1 MFNCINI
8 LADLS
13 AARLFYRQLR
23 GKPTLETALNSA
35 TSQAAAPV
43 KQSKGNSTPLADA
56 PNSVDLMFELGLWLS
71 GIETF
76 LTAGNHAF
84 IDKDRPKAIH
94 DWTKEVRLTHSTLLL
109 CANLNYQLLKS
120 LEDGE
125 SDDGAANE
133 KARVGV
139 MIDELNEF
147 SLVLKDAI
155 LLSETLVRAEPLKF
169 GIWKAWSN
177 LLAEKLKSVSVVGR
191 LIGYAEAVGEDHLPD
206 LLKQLMEKG
215 TMPFADHSDLRLVL
229 PRFGKTLKWLTVV
242 GRMLEN
248 DEPLKPAL
256 LIFSRVHEQTREMI
270 DHINNRLARFPNE
283 DAELFGSLD
292 GASYTASMELRKVYN
307 QELTG
312 IVAVRPA
319 LSIYSRIETAYS
331 LLNDSFQHI
340 LTGFARLMDPKIQ
353 IADLF
358 PNSTIKLDRS
368 LKLRTELWLVLKAV
382 QDAEKKSDAASRTA
396 LQKKLGEFL
405 LEPVNYLFSKDKES
419 VERFVEEIGVTHDE
433 KDLVGILHRFATYLE
448 TLFGQINMRTVL
460 ADHPFEPPKK

>member
-1 MFNCINI
+1 M
-8 LADLS
+8 
-13 AARLFYRQLR
+13 
-23 GKPTLETALNSA
+23 ETAVLDSA
-35 TSQAAAPV
+35 ESQAAAPV
-43 KQSKGNSTPLADA
+43 RQSKSKSA
-56 PNSVDLMFELGLWLS
+56 PFAEGPNLDDVMFELGLWLA

-84 IDKDRPKAIH
+84 VDKDRPKAIH

-109 CANLNYQLLKS
+109 CANLNYQLLKA
-120 LEDGE
+120 LEDAEADGE
-125 SDDGAANE
+125 SPKVD
-133 KARVGV
+133 VT
-139 MIDELNEF
+139 IDELNEF
-147 SLVLKDAI
+147 SLVLKDVI
-155 LLSETLVRAEPLKF
+155 LLSETLIRAEPLKF

-177 LLAEKLKSVSVVGR
+177 ILSEKLKTVPAVGR
-191 LIGYAEAVGEDHLPD
+191 LIRHAETVGEDHLPQR
-206 LLKQLMEKG
+206 LKDLMEKG
-215 TMPFADHSDLRLVL
+215 AIPFTDHADLRLVL
-229 PRFGKTLKWLTVV
+229 PRFGKSLKWLTVV

-256 LIFSRVHEQTREMI
+256 LIFSRLHEQTREMI

-292 GASYTASMELRKVYN
+292 GASYTSSLELKKVYD

-312 IVAVRPA
+312 IVAVRPSV
-319 LSIYSRIETAYS
+319 SIYSRIETAYS

-340 LTGFARLMDPKIQ
+340 LTGFARLMDPKVQ

-358 PNSTIKLDRS
+358 PNSSLKLERS
-368 LKLRTELWLVLKAV
+368 LKLREELYLVLQAV
-382 QDAEKKSDAASRTA
+382 QAAEKQANTAARAT

-405 LEPVNYLFSKDKES
+405 TGPVNYLFSKDKES

-460 ADHPFEPPKK
+460 ADHPFEPKTK

>member
-1 MFNCINI
+1 
-8 LADLS
+8 
-13 AARLFYRQLR
+13 
-23 GKPTLETALNSA
+23 LETALDSA
-35 TSQAAAPV
+35 ISQAAAPV
-43 KQSKGNSTPLADA
+43 RQSKDKSMPLAEA
-56 PNSVDLMFELGLWLS
+56 PNSDDVMFELGLWLS
-71 GIETF
+71 GVETF

-84 IDKDRPKAIH
+84 VDKDRPKAIH

-109 CANLNYQLLKS
+109 CAKLNYQLLKA
-120 LEDGE
+120 LEDTESEDSSGE
-125 SDDGAANE
+125 SRGTQAIIS
-133 KARVGV
+133 
-139 MIDELNEF
+139 IDELNEF
-147 SLVLKDAI
+147 SLVLKDVI
-155 LLSETLVRAEPLKF
+155 LISETLIRAEPLKF

-177 LLAEKLKSVSVVGR
+177 LLSEKLKTVSVVGR
-191 LIGYAEAVGEDHLPD
+191 LIAYAESVGEDYLPER
-206 LLKQLMEKG
+206 LKQLMEGG

-229 PRFGKTLKWLTVV
+229 PRFAKTLKWLTVV

-292 GASYTASMELRKVYN
+292 GASYTASLELKKVYN

-312 IVAVRPA
+312 IVAVRPSV
-319 LSIYSRIETAYS
+319 SIYSRIETAYS

-340 LTGFARLMDPKIQ
+340 LTGFARLMDPKAQ

-358 PNSTIKLDRS
+358 PNSTVKLDRS
-368 LKLRTELWLVLKAV
+368 LKLREELWRVLQHV
-382 QDAEKKSDAASRTA
+382 HEAEKKPNEASRNA

-405 LEPVNYLFSKDKES
+405 IGPVNFLFSKDKES

-433 KDLVGILHRFATYLE
+433 KDLSGILHRFATYLE

-460 ADHPFEPPKK
+460 ADHPFEAPKK